1 MRKILL
7 FAIASLVLLATAV
20 SCKSVESVK
29 SDNPTSSTTEISMRN
44 YDEINNNPHIQKQ
57 IEVING
63 GEFSVTLLS
72 NASTGF
78 SWNENAVI
86 TDTSIVQQ
94 IKHEAIGSGS
104 NVPGAAGA
112 EKWNFKVLKQGA
124 TTVHLEYGRPW
135 AGGENGVW
143 TFDLAVTVK

>member
-1 MRKILL
+1 ML
-7 FAIASLVLLATAV
+7 
-20 SCKSVESVK
+20 
-29 SDNPTSSTTEISMRN
+29 N
-44 YDEINNNPHIQKQ
+44 YDEIINNPHMQKQ
-57 IEVING
+57 IEVIKG
-63 GEFSVTLLS
+63 SDFSVTLLS

-86 TDTSIVQQ
+86 ADAGIVQQ
-94 IKHEAIGSGS
+94 IKHEATGSGS

-112 EKWNFKVLKQGA
+112 EKWNFKALKQGA

-135 AGGENGVW
+135 TGGEKGVW